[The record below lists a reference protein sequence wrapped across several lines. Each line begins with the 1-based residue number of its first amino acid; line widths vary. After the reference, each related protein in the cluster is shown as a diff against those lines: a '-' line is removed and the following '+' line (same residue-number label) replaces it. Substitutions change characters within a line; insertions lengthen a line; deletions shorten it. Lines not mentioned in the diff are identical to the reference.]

1 MPVTK
6 LVHLKALGYASV
18 NIKTAPVLPPEVF
31 ALADAGA
38 EVITFRPLGRRRADR
53 VVKRVQATNRFS
65 WIKAPHVVVYGL
77 TTDSP
82 LAPLIL
88 WDIAH
93 AAEVGAVISLLGD
106 APSSSYLT
114 RAYFK
119 EGLELSQNTGDGTVF
134 RKYAPLPAE
143 LDAGVDAWTF
153 GIPVGPE
160 DATLLNM
167 VVKRILEL
175 KLKTKEILLC
185 GRPAENFAYFDKVR
199 IVGEDITA
207 PPVQICAKKNRLA
220 QEAANPNLCIIHDR
234 VFLPTNF
241 DEVVSQFGDHFPL
254 TTMQSV
260 FFDDKYNLV
269 PRRYSDLGISH
280 RVRGQSNRGV
290 MRDDVVEQ
298 PSEFAPSVLA
308 LTERSGFHTA
318 NALRYNMST
327 YLTGSMYLCKRSVWL
342 ACPQNE
348 NLHWIEF
355 EDLEHAF
362 RASDMGIPNRVNP
375 YGITQSLVSRPL
387 LSRVTGTFIEN
398 AKGRAMRVRVWSEA
412 VPVPRKPAIKVT
424 RDRALQAMNLFARKY
439 VPEQIRIEVPASAV
453 ERSTR
458 RVASII
464 DVLSRSRVPVQADA
478 LRQFVADFEKF
489 MVFDQ
494 LPFSWT
500 ERAVYRFLAEQ
511 AEAVQTFVLE
521 NDVLLNHLASRPK
534 GQIFVRTLKDYF
546 QAPTVRLWFGTLL
559 SAVHLYRRRRDV
571 LFLQGGVLFYF
582 RALHNTTPFL
592 DG

>member
-6 LVHLKALGYASV
+6 LVHFKALGYAPVSA
-18 NIKTAPVLPPEVF
+18 KTAPLLPAEVF

-38 EVITFRPLGRRRADR
+38 EVVTFRPLGRRRADR
-53 VVKRVQATNRFS
+53 TIKQVKATNRFS
-65 WIKAPHVVVYGL
+65 WIKGTHVIAHGL
-77 TTDSP
+77 ATDSP
-82 LAPLIL
+82 LAPLMF

-93 AAEVGAVISLLGD
+93 AAAVGSLITVMGD
-106 APSSSYLT
+106 PPATTYLS
-114 RAYFK
+114 RDYFAS
-119 EGLELSQNTGDGTVF
+119 GLEVSERAGDRITF
-134 RKYAPLPAE
+134 KKYAPLPAG

-175 KLKTKEILLC
+175 KVKTKEILLC
-185 GRPAENFAYFDKVR
+185 GRPGKNFAYFDQVR

-220 QEAANPNLCIIHDR
+220 QEAAHPNLCIIHDR
-234 VFLPTNF
+234 VFLPANF
-241 DEVVSQFGDHFPL
+241 DEVVREFGDYFPL

-260 FFDDKYNLV
+260 FFDDRHNLV
-269 PRRYSDLGISH
+269 PRRYSDVGISH
-280 RVRGQSNRGV
+280 RVRGQSTRGIL
-290 MRDDVVEQ
+290 RDDVVEQ

-308 LTERSGFHTA
+308 LTELSGFHTA
-318 NALRYNMST
+318 NVLRYSMST
-327 YLTGSMYLCKRSVWL
+327 YPTGSMYLCKKSVWL

-348 NLHWIEF
+348 SLHWIEF

-362 RASDMGIPNRVNP
+362 RASDMGIPSRVNP
-375 YGITQSLVSRPL
+375 FGLTQSIVSRPL

-398 AKGRAMRVRVWSEA
+398 AKGRAMRVRSWTEA
-412 VPVPRKPAIKVT
+412 LPLSRKPAIKVGLE
-424 RDRALQAMNLFARKY
+424 RALECMNQFERKY
-439 VPEQIRIEVPASAV
+439 VPEDIRVELPVAAV

-458 RVASII
+458 RIASII
-464 DVLSRSRVPVQADA
+464 DVLSRSRVPVQIDA
-478 LRQFVADFEKF
+478 LRRFIADFEKL

-500 ERAVYRFLAEQ
+500 ERAMHRFLIDHTQ
-511 AEAVQTFVLE
+511 AVQTFVVE

-534 GQIFVRTLKDYF
+534 GEIFVRSLTDYF
-546 QAPTVRLWFGTLL
+546 QPRTVSLWFGTAL

-571 LFLQGGVLFYF
+571 LFLQGGPLFYF
-582 RALHNTTPFL
+582 RALRKTTPFL
-592 DG
+592 DA

>member
-1 MPVTK
+1 MPVTR
-6 LVHLKALGYASV
+6 LVHFKALGYAPV
-18 NIKTAPVLPPEVF
+18 NIKTAPVLPNEVF
-31 ALADAGA
+31 ALADSGA
-38 EVITFRPLGRRRADR
+38 EVVTFRPLGRRRADR
-53 VVKRVQATNRFS
+53 TVKKVQATNRFS
-65 WIKAPHVVVYGL
+65 WIKSRHVVAYGL
-77 TTDSP
+77 ATDSP

-93 AAEVGAVISLLGD
+93 AAEVGTVISVLGD
-106 APSSSYLT
+106 TPTSSYLS
-114 RAYFK
+114 RDYFK
-119 EGLELSQNTGDGTVF
+119 SGLELSEQVGDRIVF
-134 RKYAPLPAE
+134 RKTAPLPAE
-143 LDAGVDAWTF
+143 IDAGVDAWTF

-167 VVKRILEL
+167 VVKRILDL
-175 KLKTKEILLC
+175 RIKTKEILLC
-185 GRPAENFAYFDKVR
+185 GRPGENFAYFDQVR

-220 QEAANPNLCIIHDR
+220 QEASHPNLCIIHDR
-234 VFLPTNF
+234 VFLPSNF
-241 DEVVSQFGDHFPL
+241 DEVVNQFGDHFPL
-254 TTMQSV
+254 TTLQSV
-260 FFDDKYNLV
+260 FFDDKYNFV
-269 PRRYSDLGISH
+269 PRRYSDVGISH
-280 RVRGQSNRGV
+280 RVRGQSTRGV
-290 MRDDVVEQ
+290 MRDDIVEQ

-308 LTERSGFHTA
+308 LTELSGFHAA

-327 YLTGSMYLCKRSVWL
+327 YPTGSMYLCKKSVWR

-362 RASDMGIPNRVNP
+362 RASDMGIPSRVNP

-398 AKGRAMRVRVWSEA
+398 AKGKAMRVRAWSEA
-412 VPVPRKPAIKVT
+412 LPIPRKPAIKLT
-424 RDRALQAMNLFARKY
+424 RDRALDAMNLFAHKY
-439 VPEQIRIEVPASAV
+439 VPEKIRVEVPTVAV

-458 RVASII
+458 RISSVI
-464 DVLSRSRVPVQADA
+464 DILSRARVPVQADA
-478 LRQFVADFEKF
+478 LRRFIADFEKL

-500 ERAVYRFLAEQ
+500 ERAVHRFLMDH

-534 GQIFVRTLKDYF
+534 GEIFVRNLKDYF
-546 QAPTVRLWFGTLL
+546 QLRTLRLRLGTLV
-559 SAVHLYRRRRDV
+559 SAICLYRRRRDV
-571 LFLQGGVLFYF
+571 LFLKGGPLFYF
-582 RALHNTTPFL
+582 RALHKTTPFSDL
-592 DG
+592 